1 MSVIA
6 APVFALSSFSM
17 SPGFNDLESRSVF
30 GAQAVRVAFPQWF
43 VSMSGIVELDSDAMV
58 LEQYLEALDGM
69 RNQTEIHHVGV
80 PEPTGTLRGTL
91 ALSAPAG
98 EGTKVL
104 TVAGGAAN
112 ALKTLNRGDLLGI
125 GTGLTQHVVR
135 VASAAVASGAGVI
148 TVNLT
153 IPLRNAFAATTEVRW
168 DRPKILCRQVKQ
180 NTGIEYVPGKRGQP
194 FALQLIEDWRP

>member
-30 GAQAVRVAFPQWF
+30 GAQTVRVAFPQWI
-43 VSMSGIVELDSDAMV
+43 VSMSGIVESDSDAMA

-69 RNQTEIHHVGV
+69 RNQTEIHHVSV
-80 PEPTGTLRGTL
+80 PEPAGTLRGTL
-91 ALSAPAG
+91 ALSVLAAAG
-98 EGTKVL
+98 AKVL

-125 GTGLTQHVVR
+125 GSGLTQHVVR
-135 VASAAVASGAGVI
+135 VASNAIANGAGVI
-148 TVNLT
+148 TVNTT
-153 IPLRNAFAATTEVRW
+153 IPLRNAFGATTEVRW

>member
-30 GAQAVRVAFPQWF
+30 GAQTVRVAFPQWI
-43 VSMSGIVELDSDAMV
+43 VSMTGIVESDNDSMA

-69 RNQTEIHHVGV
+69 RNQTEIYHVGV
-80 PEPTGTLRGTL
+80 PEPVGTLRGALTL
-91 ALSAPAG
+91 MASPGAG
-98 EGTKVL
+98 AKVFG
-104 TVAGGAAN
+104 VAGGAAN
-112 ALKTLNRGDLLGI
+112 AFKTLKRGDLLGL
-125 GTGLTQHVVR
+125 GAGVNQHVVR
-135 VASAAVASGAGVI
+135 VAENTTADGNGSIWVTI
-148 TVNLT
+148 T
-153 IPLRNAFAATTEVRW
+153 IPLRTAFGAGTEVRW

-194 FALQLIEDWRP
+194 FALQLVEDWRP